1 MPGFRK
7 GLECKC
13 KRADNKPYAGTNA
26 NTTHI
31 ETPDPDT
38 CCVISIT
45 QLSNGA
51 LIGVGAYPILG
62 TRIWCRYGCPLAG
75 MMKLF
80 GTYSKSRAI
89 IVADDKCKGIGHCSV
104 VCPMG
109 IDVESFAH
117 KSRVPL
123 HGDYGLSKTPCISC
137 GSCVATCPA
146 GALKFEK
153 IIFPKATSLESKS

>member
-1 MPGFRK
+1 MITAPDLVSALWGFQH
-7 GLECKC
+7 LVV
-13 KRADNKPYAGTNA
+13 D
-26 NTTHI
+26 
-31 ETPDPDT
+31 
-38 CCVISIT
+38 
-45 QLSNGA
+45 LMFGA